1 MKTILFTLILL
12 CSIILVPSAT
22 NAQIQTQCT
31 PYEAATG
38 HLLTQFG
45 EVPHYRGIE
54 KSGKA
59 MVEVWANFES
69 GTFTVIR
76 VVHLPVGKAICAT
89 IHGEAFY
96 KLEDDEKPEI
106 PGKIKEKKT

>member
-12 CSIILVPSAT
+12 CSIILV
-22 NAQIQTQCT
+22 
-31 PYEAATG
+31 
-38 HLLTQFG
+38 
-45 EVPHYRGIE
+45 E

-96 KLEDDEKPEI
+96 KIEEENKPKI